1 MRLRDASFGKY
12 IGIPMRLSALKPS
25 LMAGVS
31 RSRGPP
37 TAKPSVLALATDGPG
52 PQDLSRADARIGAL
66 RARPSLTFL
75 GTAPWR
81 AR

>member
-1 MRLRDASFGKY
+1 MRLRGASFGKY
-12 IGIPMRLSALKPS
+12 IGIPMRVSALRDQ

-37 TAKPSVLALATDGPG
+37 TAKPSVLALAMM
-52 PQDLSRADARIGAL
+52 ARDRKISLARTPASAPSAL
-66 RARPSLTFL
+66 VRHLPFL
-75 GTAPWR
+75 GTAPRR